1 MLKIIDI
8 TDETD
13 DFFEVQA
20 RLFWLLGEK
29 TRLHILYLLSEHP
42 GQLCVDDLVE
52 KIGTISQ
59 PTMSHHLHLLY
70 QGGLLDLER
79 DGVHKYYRIR
89 THTLDPLRH
98 ILTSISH

>member
-1 MLKIIDI
+1 MLKTIDTI
-8 TDETD
+8 EETD
-13 DFFEVQA
+13 DFFEAHA

-29 TRLHILYLLSEHP
+29 TRLHILYLLSEQP
-42 GQLCVDDLVE
+42 GQVCVDDLVE

-70 QGGLLDLER
+70 QGGLLELER

-89 THTLDPLRH
+89 THTLDTLRH
-98 ILTSISH
+98 ILIYLNH